1 MNDPDFSRCIRD
13 AGGRVT
19 AARLAVLRC
28 LAAAEEPLTPDEVLE
43 HLTQTPGHV
52 PDRVTIYRAID
63 WLSAHGLVRR
73 LATVGRAARYE
84 PVEDREA
91 HAHFQCRRCG
101 QTRCLP
107 APSPTLPTLPPGYVA
122 ERVELVIHGLCA
134 ACRAGENA

>member
-1 MNDPDFSRCIRD
+1 MTDPDLSRRIRD

-19 AARLAVLRC
+19 TARLAVLRC
-28 LAAAEEPLTPDEVLE
+28 LADAGEPLTPDEVLE
-43 HLTQTPGHV
+43 HLARNSDHV

-63 WLSAHGLVRR
+63 WLAIHGLVRR

-91 HAHFQCRRCG
+91 HAHFQCRRCA

-107 APSPTLPTLPPGYVA
+107 APTPPLPPLPPGYAA
-122 ERVELVIHGLCA
+122 ERIELVIHGLCA
-134 ACRAGENA
+134 ACRAGDTP